1 VKWLILAMM
10 WLAGAGGVAAR
21 EEEKY
26 AVIVN
31 PVRARQFWA
40 DKSLAPIENHYKAI
54 SQKQLKA
61 TWLLQDEVLAD
72 GELVELIEA
81 FDKGQEI
88 GIFLEIT
95 EKTAKKARVAYEINR
110 PWYDPGVVFLS
121 GYSRRQR
128 KKLIDT
134 IWEDFRGRFGNWP
147 KAVGAWW
154 IDSYSL
160 EYIKQKYGVKTVLI
174 VADQKT
180 TDGYG
185 VWGQWWGVPYWPAK
199 TNMLRPARDR
209 EDWLGITTIQW
220 AQRDLGLA
228 YGEGEASL
236 FSLQANDYTKTGQ
249 DINYFKRL
257 AGDYW
262 QGSGGLKQ
270 ITVGLEVG
278 MESVGMEKEWE
289 KQLDFLVEE
298 EAKAITMSEF
308 GEIMNNA
315 YQDKIKVRVGN
326 WQMWEG
332 GRENKKLGEKLI
344 YGKQVFSDYWVADKS
359 SFLDRVMDSEE
370 KEERR
375 YVPYW
380 LIVVIGWM
388 ALGTWKKEWREGI
401 GWGLMWT
408 GLNYGLILRSRQ
420 ELGWMVYYGPTIEN
434 LDLVQAGLVIVGGTM
449 GIVWRKKGWLKTA
462 SALTVINLLVW
473 TVRVSKLDDNYYLG
487 ILVDELRFAGVW
499 AGKGGAGLIN
509 KDLAGYVATSLLR
522 LPLVKLVMKKPLA
535 AILWPLVGLA
545 GAAVISKTARKVPE
559 KIRRWGWRIGAAG
572 AAGWGW
578 LMMIAE
584 ARVVN

>member
-1 VKWLILAMM
+1 M
-10 WLAGAGGVAAR
+10 AAR

-31 PVRARQFWA
+31 PIRARKFWA

-54 SQKQLKA
+54 SQRQLRA

-72 GELVELIEA
+72 GELVEIIEA

-88 GIFLEIT
+88 GVFLEIT

-522 LPLVKLVMKKPLA
+522 LPLVKLVMEKPLA

-545 GAAVISKTARKVPE
+545 GAVVISKTARKVPE

-578 LMMIAE
+578 LIMIAE